1 MSKSERFQNDH
12 RVQYGQFEAIE
23 WNDATEVKKMREQ
36 MNFDAPMEVSWAWD
50 YVGQVEELRRL
61 YDIAK
66 VRQWDAERDLNWD
79 EAIDQKKQWGQAQA
93 VSPIS
98 QAVQMLGGSEAMQR
112 EATWDN
118 FGYVCSQLL
127 HGEQAAL
134 EICGQLAAV
143 CPDMDMKFFAGTQVY
158 DEVRHIEAFSKFIT
172 RKVGKIWPIDP
183 NIKFLLEQILQADT
197 WQKKTLGMQTL
208 FEGMALGI
216 MNMMDIHTDVPL
228 FKDMIKR
235 VKLDESRHAA
245 FGIISMQKTME
256 SADTSPEMKADLED
270 WAFKIL
276 ECLNAG
282 QYYGVF
288 SALGPKY
295 GIAPRNFAQMLY
307 SMPDA
312 VQQNSLLYTHAVLPH
327 LKKLGLITD
336 RTAEKYRAIGLYR
349 ALGEL
354 PTESS
359 ATKGAWDATPVS
371 GKNWSGAT
379 N

>member
-1 MSKSERFQNDH
+1 MERFQDDH
-12 RVQYGQFEAIE
+12 RVKYGKFEAIE
-23 WNDATEVKKMREQ
+23 WNDLTEVKKMREQ
-36 MNFDAPMEVSWAWD
+36 LQFGAPMEVSWSWD

-61 YDIAK
+61 YEISK
-66 VRQWDAERDLNWD
+66 NRQWNAEKDLNWNESFD
-79 EAIDQKKQWGQAQA
+79 KSAQWGQMQD

-98 QAVQMLGGSEAMQR
+98 QAIKMMGGSEAKQR

-118 FGYVCSQLL
+118 FAYVCSQLL

-134 EICGQLAAV
+134 EICGQLCAV
-143 CPDMDMKFFAGTQVY
+143 CPDMDMKFFAGSQVF

-172 RKVGKIWPIDP
+172 RKLGTIWPIDP
-183 NIKFLLEQILQADT
+183 NIKFLLQEILKADT

-216 MNMMDIHTDVPL
+216 MNMMDTYSDVPL
-228 FKDMIKR
+228 FKEMIKR

-245 FGIISMQKTME
+245 FGVISMQETMR
-256 SADTSPEMKADLED
+256 SADPEMKADLED
-270 WAFKIL
+270 WAYKIL

-295 GIAPRNFAQMLY
+295 GIDARNFAQMLY
-307 SMPDA
+307 GMPDA
-312 VQQNSLLYTHAVLPH
+312 VQQKSLLYTHATLPH
-327 LKKLGLITD
+327 LKKLGLITE
-336 RTAEKYRAIGLYR
+336 RTADKYRAIGLYK

-354 PTESS
+354 PTSS
-359 ATKGAWDATPVS
+359 KATEGAFDDTPVYP
-371 GKNWSGAT
+371 AT